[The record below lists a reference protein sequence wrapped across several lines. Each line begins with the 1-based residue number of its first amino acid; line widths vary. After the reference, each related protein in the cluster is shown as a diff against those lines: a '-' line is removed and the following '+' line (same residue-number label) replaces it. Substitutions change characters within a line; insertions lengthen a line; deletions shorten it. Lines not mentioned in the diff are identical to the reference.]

1 MNSSPNRETKGK
13 TTRGRLKAVFFLLF
27 LVLAFLV
34 FRHTSLRQY
43 LDPVALRE
51 LVESFGGASPFI
63 FIMAYAAG
71 ITMFLPA
78 TLFTGIGA
86 ILFGT
91 FKGLIFNLA
100 GAMLGASL
108 SFWVGRYLGR
118 DFAASL
124 VGDRLQKYD
133 QKIADNGFATILYL
147 RLVFFPFTPLN
158 FGMGLTRV
166 SFNQY
171 FWGTFFGIIAG
182 GFIMTFFFA
191 TLSEVWESGRWEQ
204 LLGWKT
210 IFSLLLFAASFF
222 IPKIAKQIFQFD
234 EQQGDGMKELI
245 KQKKPGG

>member
-1 MNSSPNRETKGK
+1 MDEPTGKTKGG
-13 TTRGRLKAVFFLLF
+13 TARGRLKAGILILF
-27 LVLAFLV
+27 LVLTFLV
-34 FRHTSLRQY
+34 FRHTPLRQY
-43 LDPVALRE
+43 LDPAVLRE
-51 LVESFGGASPFI
+51 LVGSFGGASPLVFI
-63 FIMAYAAG
+63 LAYAAG

-91 FKGLIFNLA
+91 FKGFIFNLA
-100 GAMLGASL
+100 GAMLGAAT
-108 SFWVGRYLGR
+108 SFWVGRHLGR

-124 VGDRLQKYD
+124 IGDRLQKYD
-133 QKIADNGFATILYL
+133 QKIANNGFATVLYL

-158 FGMGLTRV
+158 FGLGLTRV

-191 TLSEVWESGRWEQ
+191 TLSEVWESGQWEK

-222 IPKIAKQIFQFD
+222 IPKIAKKIFNFD
-234 EQQGDGMKELI
+234 QQRGNEMKDLLG
-245 KQKKPGG
+245 QKKPGG